1 MRRIRNWILQMFL
14 PTWAK
19 DSIYKENAQLRAK
32 IASLEAEK
40 RELEAY
46 IDGVGDALRVLRR
59 GINIRNEVSANE
71 HPVSTEDSVRV

>member
-1 MRRIRNWILQMFL
+1 MRKWFLERFL
-14 PTWAK
+14 PAWAK

-59 GINIRNEVSANE
+59 GITIKNEVSTNE
-71 HPVSTEDSVRV
+71 HPDSP

>member
-1 MRRIRNWILQMFL
+1 MRKWLLENFL
-14 PTWAK
+14 PAWGK
-19 DSIYKENAQLRAK
+19 DGIYKENAQLRAK

-71 HPVSTEDSVRV
+71 HPVSD

>member
-1 MRRIRNWILQMFL
+1 MRKWLLEKFL
-14 PTWAK
+14 PAWAK

>member
-1 MRRIRNWILQMFL
+1 MRHIRKWLLERFL
-14 PTWAK
+14 PAWAK
-19 DSIYKENAQLRAK
+19 ESIYKENAQLRAK

-59 GINIRNEVSANE
+59 GINIKNEVSTNE
-71 HPVSTEDSVRV
+71 HPDSP